1 MAKLAVL
8 ETKTRYVGSTSE
20 GVVAGDQRSTGSYAK
35 AHPMQ
40 LEVEKSE
47 AERGTYLHPVELG
60 LPQDKKINYEMLRK
74 RRERATLMRR
84 QGHDQKQ

>member
-1 MAKLAVL
+1 VSWQV
-8 ETKTRYVGSTSE
+8 T
-20 GVVAGDQRSTGSYAK
+20 GVRQDAYAK

-47 AERGTYLHPVELG
+47 AEMGTCPHPVELG
-60 LPQDKKINYEMLRK
+60 LHEDNKINYEMLRK